1 MGVGECRNVV
11 QALDIESKRSRVRR
25 PMTTDDAMNNG
36 DDDREVAEL
45 TPSQTAALQRKLTSA
60 RDEILA
66 RARTG
71 KLQPMEASDVGDE
84 MDQAA
89 SSAEVEQAHAYDERD
104 RLMLNKIERALAK
117 IERGEYGVSEESGEP
132 IGYRRL
138 DAVPWARLTIEEEEA
153 AERRM
158 RGTRR

>member
-1 MGVGECRNVV
+1 VGVGEPGNVV

-25 PMTTDDAMNNG
+25 PMTRDDAMNNG
-36 DDDREVAEL
+36 DDVAEL
-45 TPSQTAALQRKLTSA
+45 TASQTAALQRKLTIA

-71 KLQPMEASDVGDE
+71 KLQPPEASDVGDE
-84 MDQAA
+84 MDQAT